1 MVSIFA
7 QGGRAKNL
15 EEDVLRKL
23 LCALSVL
30 ALAFSGCGDSDNAVF
45 TGGTF
50 VGGGNSVANDD
61 AFSTFGNAQISV
73 SAQEGLLA
81 NDTIDGDVVAA
92 ASQPAN
98 GTVVVNSDGSFTYS
112 PVTGFRGPTDSFN
125 YSLTNGSAATVTISF
140 SGVAWFVDSSAAA
153 GDADGSLVTP
163 FTTTAQAQAASQPG
177 DIIFLFFGNGT
188 PYGPVVLQN
197 NQQLIGQTAGLVAAQ
212 TIVPPAGRPVITNNS
227 GDGVT
232 LANGNTLR
240 GIDIAN
246 TSGSGVFGNNISGL
260 TLDDV
265 VCRNA
270 GNRGIHVELL
280 SGTFDFDGVDV
291 RSSVEDNF
299 FLPGCSGTGTI
310 DGCTS
315 AAAGDDGLDMDALSG
330 SVVVSDCE
338 FAGDQDDSVDF
349 FETAGTAT
357 IQGSRFVS
365 PGENCV
371 EIGDGMGGT
380 VTINDCQLNSPGLEG
395 VCLFHEESGTLN
407 AVITNCTIFE
417 PGSHGVLLD
426 CFDSGPANVTIQ
438 GNNIDAPSFL
448 LDFSEGIHCIFE
460 ENVVARLLILD
471 NVIEDGFDQGC
482 DIEVYDASEVDCLID
497 NNTFRDNGDEGLQVY
512 VEDALLNI
520 GITNNVFDNNDTFS
534 CAELDSGTMCA
545 RFNDN
550 DYSNDDDD
558 FEFIRNSGTLNL
570 ETPSGNNPGP
580 PDESGTVTP
589 VGAGTCTDIPTRP

>member
-1 MVSIFA
+1 
-7 QGGRAKNL
+7 
-15 EEDVLRKL
+15 
-23 LCALSVL
+23 
-30 ALAFSGCGDSDNAVF
+30 
-45 TGGTF
+45 
-50 VGGGNSVANDD
+50 
-61 AFSTFGNAQISV
+61 
-73 SAQEGLLA
+73 
-81 NDTIDGDVVAA
+81 
-92 ASQPAN
+92 
-98 GTVVVNSDGSFTYS
+98 
-112 PVTGFRGPTDSFN
+112 
-125 YSLTNGSAATVTISF
+125 
-140 SGVAWFVDSSAAA
+140 
-153 GDADGSLVTP
+153 
-163 FTTTAQAQAASQPG
+163 
-177 DIIFLFFGNGT
+177 
-188 PYGPVVLQN
+188 
-197 NQQLIGQTAGLVAAQ
+197 
-212 TIVPPAGRPVITNNS
+212 
-227 GDGVT
+227 
-232 LANGNTLR
+232 
-240 GIDIAN
+240 
-246 TSGSGVFGNNISGL
+246 GNNISGL

-482 DIEVYDASEVDCLID
+482 DIEVYDASEVDCLI
-497 NNTFRDNGDEGLQVY
+497 
-512 VEDALLNI
+512 
-520 GITNNVFDNNDTFS
+520 
-534 CAELDSGTMCA
+534 
-545 RFNDN
+545 
-550 DYSNDDDD
+550 
-558 FEFIRNSGTLNL
+558 
-570 ETPSGNNPGP
+570 
-580 PDESGTVTP
+580 
-589 VGAGTCTDIPTRP
+589 